1 MTTPP
6 SSRMGWITE
15 GAESLG
21 DYLVIQGIRGAI
33 PGRREDPEAA
43 DNLRR
48 LFQWSKGRATRT
60 RKTQTIEDSRRVE
73 QGQDVHYAAYEYTYP
88 VAAYLR
94 VPFFLSLT
102 VFRQQVRE
110 FANIVRQEQD
120 YDETSR
126 PIDRISDAEIEAA
139 VQAFVGAFSEAIAEA
154 DPSDLLG
161 RVAPEGTDEKVE
173 DVWYGGVDGEGEWDD
188 THPDHDTYA
197 APSRLAAYLEAE
209 KATMGEYTVAGEGM
223 FQGIRGEM
231 RIRLVPSDVRI
242 LTPASRDYDDWT

>member
-1 MTTPP
+1 MSPP
-6 SSRMGWITE
+6 SSSRMGWITE

-21 DYLVIQGIRGAI
+21 DYLVTQGVRGAI
-33 PGRREDPEAA
+33 PGRGGDPEAA

-73 QGQDVHYAAYEYTYP
+73 QGRDVHYAAYEYTYP

-102 VFRQQVRE
+102 AFRQQVRE
-110 FANIVRQEQD
+110 FANIVREEQD

-126 PIDRISDAEIEAA
+126 PIDRITDAEIEAA
-139 VQAFVGAFSEAIAEA
+139 IQAFVGAFSEAIAEA
-154 DPSDLLG
+154 DPNDLLQ
-161 RVAPEGTDEKVE
+161 RAAPEGTDDEVV
-173 DVWYGGVDGEGEWDD
+173 DVWYGGVDGEGEWDE

-197 APSRLAAYLEAE
+197 APSRLAADLEAE
-209 KATMGEYTVAGEGM
+209 KATMADYTVDGEGM

-242 LTPASRDYDDWT
+242 LTPASRDYDNWT